1 MNKDRVLEMNVLEGK
16 KICFVGN
23 SFTWFSRCVIKKEQS
38 IREQALR
45 ENDEGYFYQLCK
57 ANGVN
62 VSVTN
67 WTWGAHSLK
76 DLFGGCCAANRGCDG
91 ADHLAELKD
100 RYFDYVVIQEGPG
113 APDFHN
119 MLELAMRVFRE
130 ANPDVKFIFMSHS
143 SVHTGKNE
151 NYKEVRRSLKDLDAQ
166 GMMIADWGALV
177 VDIFS
182 GKTAVPGA
190 TQTYNKNSFIINW
203 SARDGYHPNIL
214 TGYITAVWIY
224 SLITGEKAQGQPYA
238 FCTDETINDKFD
250 VNVFSTKYYTYE
262 GATTNIKEIFASEAD
277 MRGLQQLI
285 DQYIAAKP
293 YLNYT

>member
-1 MNKDRVLEMNVLEGK
+1 MNKDGVLEMNVLEGK

-100 RYFDYVVIQEGPG
+100 RYFDYVVIQEGSG

-182 GKTAVPGA
+182 GKTTVPGA
-190 TQTYNKNSFIINW
+190 TQTYNKNSFIINFKI
-203 SARDGYHPNIL
+203 SFVSEVPFYPVIP
-214 TGYITAVWIY
+214 YI
-224 SLITGEKAQGQPYA
+224 
-238 FCTDETINDKFD
+238 C
-250 VNVFSTKYYTYE
+250 
-262 GATTNIKEIFASEAD
+262 SEAFKGHAGN
-277 MRGLQQLI
+277 RLKTLI
-285 DQYIAAKP
+285 FPHNEKIHHIRIFSVEISVMKCPIEFWFFYCCK
-293 YLNYT
+293 TV